1 MRIAGL
7 FFYPKKEITTK
18 LSDLS
23 SMGVHPHSPP
33 PFGSAEEC
41 FHTFGKIAIFA
52 VPKQQHTAICG
63 ESCKIKSHW
72 SELTEVPTSPAA

>member
-1 MRIAGL
+1 MSESQGY
-7 FFYPKKEITTK
+7 FFIPKKK
-18 LSDLS
+18 LLRNFLIYQVW
-23 SMGVHPHSPP
+23 GFTPIPP